1 MYFYVKDPVGK
12 SPPKYM
18 SRKQS
23 SSEVRAH
30 GSTLAHERNMKN
42 GYDLKVVY
50 NTKSDGFGHELPH

>member
-1 MYFYVKDPVGK
+1 MYFDGKMYFRQKGPVGK

-42 GYDLKVVY
+42 GYEPGIL
-50 NTKSDGFGHELPH
+50 